1 LKSELPRG
9 ILSRVPDGEE
19 RPIRMSKKRLLF
31 IPHAALSETLV
42 TRGEALA
49 QGLAAQFQVHLV
61 SWRSEAPGESSLRGR
76 LVSRLAGFLTPGKV
90 YPKGQVTVIETPL
103 LYVRRPGMEMLRTI
117 NTAIVNRLIKKHAID
132 MVVNQLALVNSR
144 DIPKPHMIDI
154 VDLPSSREIKR
165 WSRQAARA
173 AGITTITGDLKRV
186 LARHGLEAEVIGNG
200 ADFAKFRRAGGQRI
214 RDLLGLEGKFVIG
227 YIGNHAE
234 WSGLQ
239 FLLDVFAR
247 IKADVDEAVLLVVGP
262 GSEVRRAKTRVEGEG
277 MQGVYF
283 TGPVV
288 ASSVAEYF
296 KAIDV
301 GVLPFELDP
310 HAALSFPIKVIEYS
324 AARKPVVAS
333 PLGVLKEIGLPN
345 VNIVDRQVGPWVKA
359 IREARDSVWCDQW
372 DREAERYDWLSLS
385 SRLAAL
391 IAERIPEQSPCR

>member
-1 LKSELPRG
+1 
-9 ILSRVPDGEE
+9 
-19 RPIRMSKKRLLF
+19 
-31 IPHAALSETLV
+31 
-42 TRGEALA
+42 
-49 QGLAAQFQVHLV
+49 
-61 SWRSEAPGESSLRGR
+61 
-76 LVSRLAGFLTPGKV
+76 
-90 YPKGQVTVIETPL
+90 
-103 LYVRRPGMEMLRTI
+103 
-117 NTAIVNRLIKKHAID
+117 
-132 MVVNQLALVNSR
+132 
-144 DIPKPHMIDI
+144 
-154 VDLPSSREIKR
+154 
-165 WSRQAARA
+165 
-173 AGITTITGDLKRV
+173 
-186 LARHGLEAEVIGNG
+186 VIGNG